1 MDGKKFVWAV
11 IILAAIGAAFA
22 ICTNQPKPEVK
33 PEVKAEA
40 PAAKVEAKAEE
51 PKVEAKAEE
60 PKAEVKAEEPKAEVK
75 EEAKAEEVK
84 AEEPKPEAEAKAE
97 EVKPEEPKAETEAK
111 PEVKEEEAKP
121 EEKPAEEPKAE
132 LGLFAL
138 FSAKKAEAAV
148 KDTLVVADQY
158 DPTTLDPIGHND
170 YPTSRACSHI
180 YDTLIFLNPDGS
192 LRPGLAEK
200 WEFLSDKDYKMYLRK
215 GVKFHNGEELKAED
229 VKFSLERANTPAG
242 SHIHTYSQDLD
253 YVEIV
258 DDYTVILHLKKVNFP
273 FFSSLVHSWGNI
285 VNKKAVEA
293 AGDDYGMNPVGTGPF
308 KFVEWAKGDHYTF
321 ERFDDYWGNKAKFK
335 TLIVRSIPEPTNRT
349 IELETGAVDIAYPVT
364 TIELKRVDENPELVL
379 QRAVLPST
387 TYMGFNV
394 HKKPF
399 DDVRVRQAI
408 SYALDTVGIQRAIMR
423 GVGKTPRSL
432 IPSVT
437 KYSIDGELPVH
448 VRDLEKARELFSA
461 AGIDPSSISMIIR
474 TNERKERVDMA
485 TIIQAQLAELG
496 IKSEIMQQEWGAY
509 LNDLQKKEHD
519 VFLLG
524 WGLSV
529 PDPDYA
535 VAGLLESNAGT
546 NYTTFNDAK
555 LDEMLAKGRSL
566 PDGEERA
573 QVYRDMQL
581 YINEQLPMVYL
592 HNDEAIA
599 GVRKVVK
606 GFEVDPFEVHS
617 FRNVYFEE

>member
-1 MDGKKFVWAV
+1 MKKFHLIFTALVLV
-11 IILAAIGAAFA
+11 LSLAASSLA
-22 ICTNQPKPEVK
+22 
-33 PEVKAEA
+33 
-40 PAAKVEAKAEE
+40 
-51 PKVEAKAEE
+51 
-60 PKAEVKAEEPKAEVK
+60 
-75 EEAKAEEVK
+75 
-84 AEEPKPEAEAKAE
+84 
-97 EVKPEEPKAETEAK
+97 
-111 PEVKEEEAKP
+111 
-121 EEKPAEEPKAE
+121 
-132 LGLFAL
+132 
-138 FSAKKAEAAV
+138 
-148 KDTLVVADQY
+148 KDTLIVADQY

-180 YDTLIFLNPDGS
+180 YDTLIFLNPDGT
-192 LRPGLAEK
+192 LRPGLAES
-200 WEFLSDKDYKMYLRK
+200 WEFLTDKDYKMILRK
-215 GVKFHNGEELKAED
+215 GVKFHNGEEMTAAD

-258 DDYTVILHLKKVNFP
+258 DDYTVIIHLKKVNYP

-285 VNKKAVEA
+285 VCKKAVES

-308 KFVEWAKGDHYTF
+308 KFKEWAKGDHYTF

-335 TLIVRSIPEPTNRT
+335 TLTVRSIPEPTNRT

-364 TIELKRVDENPELVL
+364 TIELARIEENPELEL
-379 QRAVLPST
+379 QRKVIPST

-394 HKKPF
+394 NKAPF
-399 DDVRVRQAI
+399 NDLRVRKAI
-408 SYALDTVGIQRAIMR
+408 SLLLDTVNIQRAVFR
-423 GVGKTPRSL
+423 GVGQTPRSL
-432 IPSVT
+432 IPEVT
-437 KYSIDGELPVH
+437 KYSINNELPVH
-448 VRDLEKARELFSA
+448 VRDVEAAKKLFA
-461 AGIDPSSISMIIR
+461 EAGVDPSTIKMIIR
-474 TNERKERVDMA
+474 SNERKERIDMA
-485 TIIQAQLAELG
+485 TIIQAQLAEVG
-496 IKSEIMQQEWGAY
+496 IQSEIMQQEWGAY
-509 LNDLQKKEHD
+509 LNDLQKKTHD

-546 NYTTFNDAK
+546 NYTGYNDPK

-573 QVYRDMQL
+573 KVYRDMQV
-581 YINEQLPMVYL
+581 YINENCPMIYL
-592 HNDEAIA
+592 NNDEAIA

>member
-1 MDGKKFVWAV
+1 MRKRFIAALVLT
-11 IILAAIGAAFA
+11 LALCGAAFA
-22 ICTNQPKPEVK
+22 
-33 PEVKAEA
+33 A
-40 PAAKVEAKAEE
+40 
-51 PKVEAKAEE
+51 
-60 PKAEVKAEEPKAEVK
+60 
-75 EEAKAEEVK
+75 
-84 AEEPKPEAEAKAE
+84 
-97 EVKPEEPKAETEAK
+97 
-111 PEVKEEEAKP
+111 
-121 EEKPAEEPKAE
+121 
-132 LGLFAL
+132 
-138 FSAKKAEAAV
+138 

-192 LRPGLAEK
+192 IRPGLAES
-200 WEFLSDKDYKMYLRK
+200 WEFLTDKDYKMNLRK
-215 GVKFHNGEELKAED
+215 GVKFHNGEEMKAED

-242 SHIHTYSQDLD
+242 SRIHTYSQDLD
-253 YVEIV
+253 NVEIV
-258 DDYTVILHLKKVNFP
+258 DDYTVILHLKKVNYP

-285 VNKKAVEA
+285 VCKKAVEA

-308 KFVEWAKGDHYTF
+308 KFKEWAKGDHYTF

-335 TLIVRSIPEPTNRT
+335 TLTVRSIPEPTNRT
-349 IELETGAVDIAYPVT
+349 IELETGAVDIAYPVPP
-364 TIELKRVDENPELVL
+364 IEVPRIEENEEMEL
-379 QRAVLPST
+379 QRVVLPST

-408 SYALDTVGIQRAIMR
+408 FAALDTVQIEAAVFR
-423 GVGKTPRSL
+423 GLGKSPRSL

-448 VRDLEKARELFSA
+448 ERDVEKAKKLFA
-461 AGIDPSSISMIIR
+461 EAGVDPATISFVIR
-474 TNERKERVDMA
+474 SNERKERVDMA
-485 TIIQAQLAELG
+485 QIIQSQLAELG
-496 IKSEIMQQEWGAY
+496 IKTEIVQQEWGAY
-509 LNDLQKKEHD
+509 LQALQEKTHD

-546 NYTTFNDAK
+546 NYTTFNDEK
-555 LDEMLAKGRSL
+555 LDAMLQKGRSL
-566 PDGEERA
+566 PDGDERA
-573 QVYRDMQL
+573 QVYKDMQL
-581 YINEQLPMVYL
+581 YINEQLPMIYL
-592 HNDEAIA
+592 HNEVGTA
-599 GVRKVVK
+599 GVRKIVK
-606 GFEVDPFEVHS
+606 GFTVDPFEVHS

>member
-1 MDGKKFVWAV
+1 M
-11 IILAAIGAAFA
+11 
-22 ICTNQPKPEVK
+22 
-33 PEVKAEA
+33 
-40 PAAKVEAKAEE
+40 
-51 PKVEAKAEE
+51 
-60 PKAEVKAEEPKAEVK
+60 
-75 EEAKAEEVK
+75 K

-97 EVKPEEPKAETEAK
+97 EVKAEEPKAETEAK

-581 YINEQLPMVYL
+581 YINEQMPMVYL

>member
-1 MDGKKFVWAV
+1 MRKFYPVFLAL
-11 IILAAIGAAFA
+11 ILVMAFSCASFAA
-22 ICTNQPKPEVK
+22 
-33 PEVKAEA
+33 
-40 PAAKVEAKAEE
+40 
-51 PKVEAKAEE
+51 
-60 PKAEVKAEEPKAEVK
+60 
-75 EEAKAEEVK
+75 
-84 AEEPKPEAEAKAE
+84 
-97 EVKPEEPKAETEAK
+97 
-111 PEVKEEEAKP
+111 
-121 EEKPAEEPKAE
+121 
-132 LGLFAL
+132 
-138 FSAKKAEAAV
+138 

-180 YDTLIFLNPDGS
+180 YDTLIFLNPDGT
-192 LRPGLAEK
+192 LRPGLAES
-200 WEFLSDKDYKMYLRK
+200 WEFLTDKDYKMTLRK

-258 DDYTVILHLKKVNFP
+258 DDYTVILHLKKVNYP

-308 KFVEWAKGDHYTF
+308 KFKEWAKGDHYTF
-321 ERFDDYWGNKAKFK
+321 ERFDDYWGEKAKFK

-364 TIELKRVDENPELVL
+364 TIELARIDENPELEL
-379 QRAVLPST
+379 QRKPLPST

-394 HKKPF
+394 NKAPF
-399 DDVRVRQAI
+399 SDVRVRQAI
-408 SYALDTVGIQRAIMR
+408 DALLDTVNIQRAVFR

-432 IPSVT
+432 IPSAT
-437 KYSIDGELPVH
+437 KYSIDGELPAH
-448 VRDLEKARELFSA
+448 VRDVEKAKKLFA
-461 AGIDPSSISMIIR
+461 EAGVDPSTIKLVIR
-474 TNERKERVDMA
+474 SNERKERIDMA
-485 TIIQAQLAELG
+485 TIIQAQLMEVG
-496 IKSEIMQQEWGAY
+496 IQSEIMQQEWGAY
-509 LNDLQKKEHD
+509 LNDLQKKTHD

-546 NYTTFNDAK
+546 NYTGYSDPK

-573 QVYRDMQL
+573 KVYRDMQL

-599 GVRKVVK
+599 GVRKIVK

>member
-1 MDGKKFVWAV
+1 MDSKKGMKIVWGI
-11 IILAAIGAAFA
+11 IILAAIGALFA
-22 ICTNQPKPEVK
+22 ICTNQPKQA
-33 PEVKAEA
+33 AEQPA
-40 PAAKVEAKAEE
+40 PAAVEQKAEQ
-51 PKVEAKAEE
+51 PAPA
-60 PKAEVKAEEPKAEVK
+60 PAP
-75 EEAKAEEVK
+75 
-84 AEEPKPEAEAKAE
+84 
-97 EVKPEEPKAETEAK
+97 EAK
-111 PEVKEEEAKP
+111 PEVKPEPKAEEAKP
-121 EEKPAEEPKAE
+121 EVKPEPKAE
-132 LGLFAL
+132 E
-138 FSAKKAEAAV
+138 AKPEAKPEPKAEEAKPEPKAAV

-158 DPTTLDPIGHND
+158 DATTLDPIGHND

-180 YDTLIFLNPDGS
+180 YDTLIFLNPDGT

-200 WEFLSDKDYKMYLRK
+200 WEFLSNKDYKMYLRK
-215 GVKFHNGEELKAED
+215 GIKFHNGEELKAAD

-253 YVEIV
+253 NVEIV
-258 DDYTVILHLKKVNFP
+258 DDYTVILHLKKVNYP

-293 AGDDYGMNPVGTGPF
+293 AGDDYGMHPVGTGPF
-308 KFVEWAKGDHYTF
+308 KFVEWAKGDHYTL

-364 TIELKRVDENPELVL
+364 TVELTRVDENPELVL
-379 QRAVLPST
+379 QRTVIPST

-408 SYALDTVGIQRAIMR
+408 NLALDTVNIQRAVMR

-448 VRDLEKARELFSA
+448 ARDVSKARELFSA
-461 AGIDPSSISMIIR
+461 AGVDPNSISLIIR

-496 IKSEIMQQEWGAY
+496 IRSEIMQQEWGAY

-546 NYTTFNDAK
+546 NYTTFNDPK

-573 QVYRDMQL
+573 QVYKDMQL
-581 YINEQLPMVYL
+581 YINEQVPMVYL

>member
-1 MDGKKFVWAV
+1 MKKFH
-11 IILAAIGAAFA
+11 IFLALVLAMSLAGAAFA
-22 ICTNQPKPEVK
+22 
-33 PEVKAEA
+33 
-40 PAAKVEAKAEE
+40 
-51 PKVEAKAEE
+51 
-60 PKAEVKAEEPKAEVK
+60 
-75 EEAKAEEVK
+75 
-84 AEEPKPEAEAKAE
+84 
-97 EVKPEEPKAETEAK
+97 
-111 PEVKEEEAKP
+111 
-121 EEKPAEEPKAE
+121 
-132 LGLFAL
+132 
-138 FSAKKAEAAV
+138 

-158 DPTTLDPIGHND
+158 DATTLDPIGHND

-180 YDTLIFLNPDGS
+180 YDTLVFLNPDGT

-200 WEFLSDKDYKMYLRK
+200 WEFLSDTAYKMYLRK
-215 GVKFHNGEELKAED
+215 GVKFHNGDEMTAAD

-258 DDYTVILHLKKVNFP
+258 DDYTVIIHLKKVNYP
-273 FFSSLVHSWGNI
+273 FFTSLVHSWGNI
-285 VNKKAVEA
+285 VCKKVVEA

-308 KFVEWAKGDHYTF
+308 KFKEWAKGDHYTF

-364 TIELKRVDENPELVL
+364 TIELGRIQDNDELEL
-379 QRAVLPST
+379 QRKVIPST

-394 HKKPF
+394 HKAPF
-399 DDVRVRQAI
+399 DDVRVRKAI
-408 SYALDTVGIQRAIMR
+408 FALLDTVNIQRAVMR
-423 GVGKTPRSL
+423 GVGQTPRSL
-432 IPSVT
+432 IPEVT
-437 KYSIDGELPVH
+437 KYSINNEIPVH
-448 VRDLEKARELFSA
+448 ERNVEEAKKLFA
-461 AGIDPSSISMIIR
+461 EAGVDPAKLKFVIR
-474 TNERKERVDMA
+474 SNERKERIDMA
-485 TIIQAQLAELG
+485 TIIQAQLAEVG
-496 IKSEIMQQEWGAY
+496 ISTEIVQQEWGAY
-509 LNDLQKKEHD
+509 LNVLQQKQHD

-546 NYTTFNDAK
+546 NYTTFSEPE

-573 QVYRDMQL
+573 KVYRDMQL
-581 YINEQLPMVYL
+581 YINDQLPMIYL

>member
-1 MDGKKFVWAV
+1 MKKFYSVFIALV
-11 IILAAIGAAFA
+11 FVLSVAGASFAA
-22 ICTNQPKPEVK
+22 
-33 PEVKAEA
+33 
-40 PAAKVEAKAEE
+40 
-51 PKVEAKAEE
+51 
-60 PKAEVKAEEPKAEVK
+60 
-75 EEAKAEEVK
+75 
-84 AEEPKPEAEAKAE
+84 
-97 EVKPEEPKAETEAK
+97 
-111 PEVKEEEAKP
+111 
-121 EEKPAEEPKAE
+121 
-132 LGLFAL
+132 
-138 FSAKKAEAAV
+138 
-148 KDTLVVADQY
+148 KDTLIVADQY

-180 YDTLIFLNPDGS
+180 YDTLIFLNPDGT

-200 WEFLSDKDYKMYLRK
+200 WEFITDKDYKMYLRK
-215 GVKFHNGEELKAED
+215 GVKFHNGDEMTAAD

-253 YVEIV
+253 NVEII
-258 DDYTVILHLKKVNFP
+258 DDYTVIIHLKKVNYP

-285 VNKKAVEA
+285 VCKKVVEA

-308 KFVEWAKGDHYTF
+308 KFKEWAKGDHYTF

-335 TLIVRSIPEPTNRT
+335 TLTVRSIPEPTNRT

-364 TIELKRVDENPELVL
+364 TIEIARIQENPELEL
-379 QRAVLPST
+379 QRKVIPST

-394 HKKPF
+394 NKAPF
-399 DDVRVRQAI
+399 SDVRVRQAI
-408 SYALDTVGIQRAIMR
+408 FALLDTVNIQRAVFR
-423 GVGKTPRSL
+423 GVGQTPRSL
-432 IPSVT
+432 IPEVT
-437 KYSIDGELPVH
+437 KYSINNELPVH
-448 VRDLEKARELFSA
+448 VRDVEAAKKLFA
-461 AGIDPSSISMIIR
+461 EAGVDPSKIKIIIR
-474 TNERKERVDMA
+474 SNERKERIDMA
-485 TIIQAQLAELG
+485 TIIQAQLAEVG
-496 IKSEIMQQEWGAY
+496 IQSEIMQQEWGAY
-509 LNDLQKKEHD
+509 LSDLQKKTHD

-535 VAGLLESNAGT
+535 VSGLLEKNAGT
-546 NYTTFNDAK
+546 NYTGFNDPK

-573 QVYRDMQL
+573 KVYRDMQL
-581 YINEQLPMVYL
+581 YINEQCPMVYL

-599 GVRKVVK
+599 GVRKIVK